1 MKYRIGRTEKLHD
14 VIELTDES
22 GNIVKSLEITID
34 VDIAAKELTQ
44 KYYNFL
50 NISRQLK
57 EAQKINDKN
66 EFFKL
71 AKLYTLAID
80 ELFGICF
87 GEANRLAI
95 YEFYEN
101 NYLEMAQQLV
111 PYIFNRLIPAVNK
124 AVQQKKN
131 NLKKAFKRKL

>member
-1 MKYRIGRTEKLHD
+1 MKYRIGRTEKLND

-22 GNIVKSLEITID
+22 GNVVKSLEITID
-34 VDIAAKELTQ
+34 VDIAAKDLTQ
-44 KYYNFL
+44 KYYNFI

-71 AKLYTLAID
+71 ANLYTLAID
-80 ELFGICF
+80 ELFEICF